1 MIVSRGAD
9 DWPLSNASTADEFWD
24 VLGAKWTLQIISVL
38 ADGPIHFNALKRQ
51 LGIPGSTLSA
61 RLDTLCEQS
70 IVSRSVENTSP
81 PTVEYSLTPKGN
93 EIATVVDRLIE
104 IERKWTN

>member
-1 MIVSRGAD
+1 MNWEPDDKSAPSAMVAD
-9 DWPLSNASTADEFWD
+9 DFWD
-24 VLGAKWTLQIISVL
+24 VLGAKWTFQIIATL

-81 PTVEYSLTPKGN
+81 PTVEYALTPKGN
-93 EIATVVDRLIE
+93 EIATVVNRLIE